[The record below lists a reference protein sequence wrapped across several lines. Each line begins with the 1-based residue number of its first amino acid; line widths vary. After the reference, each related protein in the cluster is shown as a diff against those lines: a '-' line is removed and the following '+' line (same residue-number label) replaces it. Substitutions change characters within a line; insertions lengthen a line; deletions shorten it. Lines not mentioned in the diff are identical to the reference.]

1 MLTQV
6 SLPDVD
12 QKELQTLLA
21 GLDELPGKFGRTL
34 HNKIS
39 AHVEQKLK
47 EHEQMRA
54 STDGSDSVPV
64 VMPAT

>member
-1 MLTQV
+1 MLTTV

-12 QKELQTLLA
+12 QKELVILLA
-21 GLDELPGKFGRTL
+21 GLDELPGKLGRAL

-47 EHEQMRA
+47 EHDEQ
-54 STDGSDSVPV
+54 SKNDSPG
-64 VMPAT
+64 

>member
-1 MLTQV
+1 MLTTV

-12 QKELQTLLA
+12 QKELSTLLA
-21 GLDELPGKFGRTL
+21 GLDELPGKFSRAL

-47 EHEQMRA
+47 EHEDQQSPA
-54 STDGSDSVPV
+54 SDAS
-64 VMPAT
+64 